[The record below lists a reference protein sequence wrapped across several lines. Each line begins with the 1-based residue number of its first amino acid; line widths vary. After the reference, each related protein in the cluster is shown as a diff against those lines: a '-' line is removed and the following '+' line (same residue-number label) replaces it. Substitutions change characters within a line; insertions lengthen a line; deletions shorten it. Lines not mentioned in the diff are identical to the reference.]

1 MDVAAVI
8 CFIIVILMILPCAVF
23 GGSRLFSKF
32 YCPTCNEIKSRFEVS
47 ATDCY
52 YYTGYYCKYCHKE
65 TEYVNDMLCRVNQKL
80 KQIDYSAQL
89 GDLHD
94 WVRREAV
101 ERYKGSPAE
110 KKAFKKGVYALLDKI
125 GFDYKG
131 AKED

>member
-1 MDVAAVI
+1 MDVIAVI
-8 CFIIVILMILPCAVF
+8 CFITAMVMTLLCMIFCNLHPF
-23 GGSRLFSKF
+23 RKF
-32 YCPTCNEIKSRFEVS
+32 YCPTCNEIKSRFKVT

-65 TEYVNDMLCRVNQKL
+65 TESVNNMLCRVNKKL

-89 GDLHD
+89 NDLHD

-110 KKAFKKGVYALLDKI
+110 KKAFKEGVYALLDKI
-125 GFDYKG
+125 GFDYKR
-131 AKED
+131 AKEE